1 MSIEKYHH
9 WVDKDGNHFIPV
21 GLEGE
26 ALINNRILNKGTAF
40 SIKEREELGLEG
52 LVPHHVSTM
61 EEQLD
66 RVYEGFLQ
74 RSTPIAKH
82 MHLRALQDRN
92 ETLFYAVVSNHVE
105 EMIPIIY
112 TPTVGLA
119 CEEFSHLY
127 QKARGL
133 YISPLN
139 VDSMHEMAHHFPSK
153 DIRIIVAT
161 DNQGILGLGDLGIG
175 GMGIPVGKLSLYTLG
190 AGIHPASCLPITL
203 DVGTDNEDLLKDPI
217 YLGLPQ
223 KRLKGEAY
231 AAFIEKFVNNVKKLF
246 PKAVLQWEDFSRQ
259 NAFTNLDTYRNTLS
273 SFNDDI
279 QGTGAVALA
288 GIINAMKIKNQK
300 LGDQKYAIYGAGA
313 GGIGIARQ
321 IYAVLL
327 KEGMDSKA
335 ALEKIFTLDSK
346 GLVMNDRSGLK
357 DYKKQFAT
365 DRAIIDNW
373 KLKNSGIVSLQ
384 ELLENEKISV
394 LIGTSGQSGSFTED
408 IIKQMLKNSER
419 PVIFPLSNP
428 TSNCEARPDDI
439 FRWTDAKAIV
449 ATGSPF
455 EDVEYNGKK
464 YRIGQGNNVF
474 VFPGIGFTAI
484 VGKLKT
490 IGDDV
495 FTTAAYALADT
506 VSHSDLS
513 MNTIYPEI
521 FDLRK
526 ITIKV
531 ATECLKNIIKRQGP
545 QPNGLPPGT
554 ETKSISINKVLQ
566 ANSKDQKLDVKEEDL
581 PNVIES
587 LMWKPEY
594 LPYRKI

>member
-1 MSIEKYHH
+1 MSIEKYHR

-21 GLEGE
+21 QLEGE

-40 SIKEREELGLEG
+40 TMEEREELGLEG
-52 LVPHHVSTM
+52 LLPHHVSTM
-61 EEQLD
+61 KEQVE
-66 RVYEGFLQ
+66 RVYKGFLQ
-74 RSTPIAKH
+74 RSTPIAKY

-92 ETLFYAVVSNHVE
+92 ETLFYAVVSRHVE
-105 EMIPIIY
+105 EMSPIIY

-119 CEEFSHLY
+119 CQEFSRLY

-133 YISPLN
+133 YITPQN
-139 VDSMHEMAHHFPSK
+139 VDTMHEIVNHFPSK

-161 DNQGILGLGDLGIG
+161 DNQGILGLGDLGVG

-203 DVGTDNEDLLKDPI
+203 DVGTDNEELLKGPL
-217 YLGLPQ
+217 YLGFPQ

-231 AAFIEKFVNNVKKLF
+231 AAFIDKFVKNVKILF

-259 NAFTNLDTYRNTLS
+259 NAFTNLDTYRDSLP

-288 GIINAMKIKNQK
+288 GIINAMKIKK
-300 LGDQKYAIYGAGA
+300 ERLSDQKYAIFGAGA

-321 IYAVLL
+321 IYTALV
-327 KEGMDSKA
+327 KEGMDSIK
-335 ALEKIFTLDSK
+335 ALENIYTVDKEGLDITGSTK
-346 GLVMNDRSGLK
+346 NVE

-365 DRAIIDNW
+365 AKSKINNW
-373 KLKNSGIVSLQ
+373 KLKTPGKVTLQ
-384 ELLENEKISV
+384 ELLENEKITV
-394 LIGTSGQSGSFTED
+394 LIGTSGQRGSFTES
-408 IIKQMLKNSER
+408 IVKQMLKNSER

-428 TSNCEARPDDI
+428 TSSCEAQPNDI

-449 ATGSPF
+449 VTGSPF
-455 EDVEYNGKK
+455 EDVNYNGKK

-474 VFPGIGFTAI
+474 IFPGVGFSAI
-484 VGKLKT
+484 VGKLQT

-495 FTTAAYALADT
+495 FTTAAYALADA
-506 VSHSDLS
+506 VSESDLS
-513 MNTIYPEI
+513 MNSIYPKI
-521 FDLRK
+521 SDLKK
-526 ITIKV
+526 ITIKITT
-531 ATECLKNIIKRQGP
+531 ACLKNIINANP
-545 QPNGLPPGT
+545 EVGLR
-554 ETKSISINKVLQ
+554 
-566 ANSKDQKLDVKEEDL
+566 EENL
-581 PNVIES
+581 PEMIES

>member
-1 MSIEKYHH
+1 MSIEKYHR

-21 GLEGE
+21 QLEGE

-40 SIKEREELGLEG
+40 TMEEREELGLEG
-52 LVPHHVSTM
+52 LLPHHVSTM
-61 EEQLD
+61 KEQVE
-66 RVYEGFLQ
+66 RVYKGFLQ
-74 RSTPIAKH
+74 RSTPIAKY

-92 ETLFYAVVSNHVE
+92 ETLFYAVVSRHVE
-105 EMIPIIY
+105 EMSPIIY

-119 CEEFSHLY
+119 CQEFSRLY

-133 YISPLN
+133 YITPQN
-139 VDSMHEMAHHFPSK
+139 VDTMHEIVNHFPSK

-161 DNQGILGLGDLGIG
+161 DNQGILGLGDLGVG

-203 DVGTDNEDLLKDPI
+203 DVGTDNEELLKGPL
-217 YLGLPQ
+217 YLGFPQ

-231 AAFIEKFVNNVKKLF
+231 AAFIKKFVKNVKILF

-259 NAFTNLDTYRNTLS
+259 NAFTNLDTYRNSLP

-288 GIINAMKIKNQK
+288 GIINAMKIKK
-300 LGDQKYAIYGAGA
+300 ERLSDQKYAIFGAGA

-321 IYAVLL
+321 IYTALVR
-327 KEGMDSKA
+327 EGMDSKK
-335 ALEKIFTLDSK
+335 ALENIYTVDREGLDITGSTK
-346 GLVMNDRSGLK
+346 NVE

-365 DRAIIDNW
+365 AKSKIDNW
-373 KLKNSGIVSLQ
+373 KLKSPGKVTLQ
-384 ELLENEKISV
+384 ELLENEKITV
-394 LIGTSGQSGSFTED
+394 LIGTSGQRGSFTES
-408 IIKQMLKNSER
+408 IVKQMLKNSER

-428 TSNCEARPDDI
+428 TSSCEAQPNDI

-449 ATGSPF
+449 VTGSPF
-455 EDVEYNGKK
+455 EDVNYNGKK

-474 VFPGIGFTAI
+474 IFPGVGFSAI
-484 VGKLKT
+484 VGKLQT
-490 IGDDV
+490 IGDGV
-495 FTTAAYALADT
+495 FTTAAYALADA
-506 VSHSDLS
+506 VSESDLS
-513 MNTIYPEI
+513 MNAIYPKI
-521 FDLRK
+521 SDIKK
-526 ITIKV
+526 ITIRI
-531 ATECLKNIIKRQGP
+531 ATACLKNVIKANP
-545 QPNGLPPGT
+545 EMGLR
-554 ETKSISINKVLQ
+554 
-566 ANSKDQKLDVKEEDL
+566 EENL
-581 PNVIES
+581 PDMIES

>member
-1 MSIEKYHH
+1 MSIEKYHR

-21 GLEGE
+21 NLEGE

-40 SIKEREELGLEG
+40 TIKERGDLGLVG

-61 EEQLD
+61 EEQVE
-66 RVYEGFLQ
+66 RVYKGFLQ
-74 RSTPIAKH
+74 RSTPIAKY

-92 ETLFYAVVSNHVE
+92 ETLFYAVVSNYVE
-105 EMIPIIY
+105 EMTPIIY

-119 CEEFSHLY
+119 CQEFSRLY

-139 VDSMHEMAHHFPSK
+139 VDSMHEIAHHFPSR

-190 AGIHPASCLPITL
+190 AGIHPASCLPVTL
-203 DVGTDNEDLLKDPI
+203 DVGTDNEDLLKDPL

-246 PKAVLQWEDFSRQ
+246 PRTVLQWEDFSRQ
-259 NAFTNLDTYRNTLS
+259 NAFTNFDTYRNTLS

-279 QGTGAVALA
+279 QGTGAVVLA

-300 LGDQKYAIYGAGA
+300 LRDQKYAIYGAGA

-321 IYAVLL
+321 IYAALL

-346 GLVMNDRSGLK
+346 GLVVDGHGRLE

-365 DRAIIDNW
+365 DKSKIDNW
-373 KLKNSGIVSLQ
+373 KLKNSGSVSLQ

-394 LIGTSGQSGSFTED
+394 LLGTSGQSGSFTED

-428 TSNCEARPDDI
+428 TSICEARPDDI
-439 FRWTDAKAIV
+439 FRWTNARAIV

-455 EDVEYNGKK
+455 EDVKCNGKK
-464 YRIGQGNNVF
+464 YRVGQGNNVF
-474 VFPGIGFTAI
+474 IFPGVGFTAI

-506 VSHSDLS
+506 VSESDLS

-531 ATECLKNIIKRQGP
+531 ATACLKNIIKQQGP
-545 QPNGLPPGT
+545 QPIGLSLGT
-554 ETKSISINKVLQ
+554 Q
-566 ANSKDQKLDVKEEDL
+566 LDFKEEDL
-581 PNVIES
+581 PDAIES

-594 LPYRKI
+594 LPYRRI

>member
-1 MSIEKYHH
+1 MSIEKYHR

-21 GLEGE
+21 HLEGE

-40 SIKEREELGLEG
+40 SLKEREELGLEG
-52 LVPHHVSTM
+52 LVPPHVSTL

-66 RVYEGFLQ
+66 RVYEGFVQ
-74 RSTPIAKH
+74 RSTPIAKY

-119 CEEFSHLY
+119 CQEFSHLY

-133 YISPLN
+133 YITPLN
-139 VDSMHEMAHHFPSK
+139 VDYMHEIVHHFPSK

-190 AGIHPASCLPITL
+190 AGIHPASCLPVTL
-203 DVGTDNEDLLKDPI
+203 DVGTDNENLLKDPL

-223 KRLKGEAY
+223 KRLNGEAY

-246 PKAVLQWEDFSRQ
+246 PRVILQWEDFSRQ
-259 NAFTNLDTYRNTLS
+259 NAFTNLDTYRKTLS

-288 GIINAMKIKNQK
+288 GIINAVKIKREK

-321 IYAVLL
+321 IHVALI
-327 KEGMDSKA
+327 KEGMDPKA
-335 ALEKIFTLDSK
+335 AFEKIFTLDSK
-346 GLVMNDRSGLK
+346 GLVIDDSGGLG

-365 DRAIIDNW
+365 HKSKIDNW
-373 KLKNSGIVSLQ
+373 KLKNAGTVTLQ
-384 ELLENEKISV
+384 ELLENEKITV
-394 LIGTSGQSGSFTED
+394 LLGTSGQSGSFTED
-408 IIKQMLKNSER
+408 IIKQILKNSKR

-428 TSNCEARPDDI
+428 TSSCEARPEDI

-464 YRIGQGNNVF
+464 YRIGQGNNAF
-474 VFPGIGFTAI
+474 VFPGVGFTAI

-490 IGDDV
+490 IDETV

-506 VSHSDLS
+506 VSNSDLS
-513 MNTIYPEI
+513 MNAIYPKI
-521 FDLRK
+521 SSLK
-526 ITIKV
+526 NITIKV
-531 ATECLKNIIKRQGP
+531 ATECLKNIMRTDSSLGF
-545 QPNGLPPGT
+545 
-554 ETKSISINKVLQ
+554 
-566 ANSKDQKLDVKEEDL
+566 KEEDL
-581 PNVIES
+581 PNMIES